1 MASVITTQAAIESIE
16 DVVKWGLRHIPTANP
31 AHQATLQVAC
41 AAMELCLK
49 FRINKEDV
57 LATGEMIARITR
69 SIVFQGVPD
78 DQVIHLDDLTTALA
92 NTRVYLEE
100 TIESTKGW
108 NILMDKSQRETHAKS
123 IASRMMQYQ
132 DDIQRTACFL
142 QVDFDIQ
149 IVGSVDD
156 LMQDMQAMMDKLGK
170 MDYYINLAQNNGA
183 LNRQVDNLLEMAIQL
198 QRGLDHYHK
207 NVNLRNVKS
216 SPNFEASVLASFDK
230 VIHAVKDSWRA
241 SKIAHDLPLDEML
254 EEWMLAS
261 EDVVYDPNN
270 KSTFLGQGAS
280 AMVYLGQ
287 YKGRSVAV
295 KHFHTLKLADSTEF
309 ETMIRKEIKAWR
321 DVSNER
327 YILTLIGVCTKIAS
341 PIVVCEY
348 CPDTITRYIRLHPEK
363 LIEMVYQFALGLLS
377 LHNAGIIHRDIKGG
391 NVLVRE
397 DGTVAIADF
406 GLSRST
412 ESLLTQY
419 SNVGRFV
426 GTLNWMSPE
435 QRFSPRKVTVQSDVW
450 SFGMTVWQ
458 LVARDIPYRDYC
470 QEEIEEA
477 IQSEN
482 NRPGRPEELA
492 KDYESLWDL
501 ITWCWKLNPLE
512 RPESRDIVSFLEER
526 YGEKLNTP
534 RKVKNM
540 EEPATADTIESEDDA
555 ESLDVKI
562 NIEYRGKSGKM
573 SAFSPIAKHRSDSRI
588 KNPSDSRA
596 TLNNPSDVKLSGK
609 SAIESNGD
617 VKISVM
623 SASRPS
629 KQIPSRSYKVTKSSD
644 VIMSASTSKPQA
656 ITMPKPSIFERISE
670 VFFGNKKKLPK
681 DTSFQSKEPQFKES
695 RFQSNKPLSRGSRF
709 PSSTMIENDKNGALS
724 FPELEIFRI
733 SVSDLTLESAIE
745 SGSMSEMWRGKYLGE
760 RVAIKKLRSHNATPF
775 ELKAFVQNIQLM
787 SQFDSPFIVQFVGA
801 AWTGPED
808 LMCVM
813 EWMDGGDLRGK
824 MSATTSE
831 TFSWRAKYEIIYHIV
846 EGLVHLHSMNVIHRD
861 VKSRNIMLDSSKP
874 AKLMD
879 VSTSKDHIEV
889 TMTFA
894 VGTFRWM
901 APEVILDQAYT
912 ASADIYSFGVVLS
925 EIDTHQ
931 VPYQDKVHPAT
942 GRRLVDPSIILQV
955 ARGTL
960 HPTFSQQCP
969 EWIHSMAMQCL
980 AFDPMKRPT
989 ALELANIVRSKM
1001 MGLRV
1006 SLPET
1011 RMG

>member
-1 MASVITTQAAIESIE
+1 MTTTQEAIESIE
-16 DVVKWGLRHIPTANP
+16 DVVKWGVRHIPSANP
-31 AHQATLQVAC
+31 AHQTILRIAC
-41 AAMELCLK
+41 SVMELCLK

-57 LATGEMIARITR
+57 LTIGEMVARVTR
-69 SIVFQGVPD
+69 SIVFKGIPEDEVY
-78 DQVIHLDDLTTALA
+78 HLDDLTTVLA
-92 NTRVYLEE
+92 RIHTYLEE
-100 TIESTKGW
+100 IFEATKGW
-108 NILMDKSQRETHAKS
+108 NVLMDKTQRESMAKA
-123 IASRMMQYQ
+123 IATQITLYQ
-132 DDIQRTACFL
+132 DDIRRTASFL
-142 QVDFDIQ
+142 DVDLDIQ

-170 MDYYINLAQNNGA
+170 MDHYISLARSDGT

-207 NVNLRNVKS
+207 NVNLRNVKT

-562 NIEYRGKSGKM
+562 NIEYRG
-573 SAFSPIAKHRSDSRI
+573 
-588 KNPSDSRA
+588 N
-596 TLNNPSDVKLSGK
+596 
-609 SAIESNGD
+609 
-617 VKISVM
+617 
-623 SASRPS
+623 
-629 KQIPSRSYKVTKSSD
+629 
-644 VIMSASTSKPQA
+644 
-656 ITMPKPSIFERISE
+656 
-670 VFFGNKKKLPK
+670 
-681 DTSFQSKEPQFKES
+681 
-695 RFQSNKPLSRGSRF
+695 
-709 PSSTMIENDKNGALS
+709 
-724 FPELEIFRI
+724 
-733 SVSDLTLESAIE
+733 
-745 SGSMSEMWRGKYLGE
+745 
-760 RVAIKKLRSHNATPF
+760 HNATPF

-912 ASADIYSFGVVLS
+912 ASADIYSFG
-925 EIDTHQ
+925 T
-931 VPYQDKVHPAT
+931 
-942 GRRLVDPSIILQV
+942 ILLDLIQ
-955 ARGTL
+955 
-960 HPTFSQQCP
+960 S
-969 EWIHSMAMQCL
+969 
-980 AFDPMKRPT
+980 
-989 ALELANIVRSKM
+989 
-1001 MGLRV
+1001 
-1006 SLPET
+1006 
-1011 RMG
+1011 

>member
-1 MASVITTQAAIESIE
+1 MTTTQEAIESIE
-16 DVVKWGLRHIPTANP
+16 DVVKWGVRHIPSANP
-31 AHQATLQVAC
+31 AHQTILRIAC
-41 AAMELCLK
+41 SVMELCLK

-57 LATGEMIARITR
+57 LTIGEMVARVTR
-69 SIVFQGVPD
+69 SIVFKGIPEDEVY
-78 DQVIHLDDLTTALA
+78 HLDDLTTVLA
-92 NTRVYLEE
+92 RIHTYLEE
-100 TIESTKGW
+100 IFEATKGW
-108 NILMDKSQRETHAKS
+108 KVLMDKTQRESMAKA
-123 IASRMMQYQ
+123 IATQITLYQ
-132 DDIQRTACFL
+132 DDIRRTASFL
-142 QVDFDIQ
+142 DVDLDIQ

-170 MDYYINLAQNNGA
+170 MDHYISLARSDGT

-207 NVNLRNVKS
+207 NVNLRNVKT

-562 NIEYRGKSGKM
+562 NIEYRG
-573 SAFSPIAKHRSDSRI
+573 
-588 KNPSDSRA
+588 N
-596 TLNNPSDVKLSGK
+596 
-609 SAIESNGD
+609 
-617 VKISVM
+617 
-623 SASRPS
+623 
-629 KQIPSRSYKVTKSSD
+629 
-644 VIMSASTSKPQA
+644 
-656 ITMPKPSIFERISE
+656 
-670 VFFGNKKKLPK
+670 
-681 DTSFQSKEPQFKES
+681 
-695 RFQSNKPLSRGSRF
+695 
-709 PSSTMIENDKNGALS
+709 
-724 FPELEIFRI
+724 
-733 SVSDLTLESAIE
+733 
-745 SGSMSEMWRGKYLGE
+745 
-760 RVAIKKLRSHNATPF
+760 HNATPF

-912 ASADIYSFGVVLS
+912 ASADIYSFG
-925 EIDTHQ
+925 T
-931 VPYQDKVHPAT
+931 
-942 GRRLVDPSIILQV
+942 ILLDLIQ
-955 ARGTL
+955 
-960 HPTFSQQCP
+960 S
-969 EWIHSMAMQCL
+969 
-980 AFDPMKRPT
+980 
-989 ALELANIVRSKM
+989 
-1001 MGLRV
+1001 
-1006 SLPET
+1006 
-1011 RMG
+1011 

>member
-1 MASVITTQAAIESIE
+1 MATIESIE

-412 ESLLTQY
+412 
-419 SNVGRFV
+419 
-426 GTLNWMSPE
+426 
-435 QRFSPRKVTVQSDVW
+435 
-450 SFGMTVWQ
+450 
-458 LVARDIPYRDYC
+458 DIRMWD
-470 QEEIEEA
+470 
-477 IQSEN
+477 
-482 NRPGRPEELA
+482 
-492 KDYESLWDL
+492 DLW
-501 ITWCWKLNPLE
+501 E
-512 RPESRDIVSFLEER
+512 R
-526 YGEKLNTP
+526 
-534 RKVKNM
+534 
-540 EEPATADTIESEDDA
+540 
-555 ESLDVKI
+555 
-562 NIEYRGKSGKM
+562 
-573 SAFSPIAKHRSDSRI
+573 
-588 KNPSDSRA
+588 
-596 TLNNPSDVKLSGK
+596 
-609 SAIESNGD
+609 
-617 VKISVM
+617 
-623 SASRPS
+623 
-629 KQIPSRSYKVTKSSD
+629 
-644 VIMSASTSKPQA
+644 
-656 ITMPKPSIFERISE
+656 
-670 VFFGNKKKLPK
+670 
-681 DTSFQSKEPQFKES
+681 
-695 RFQSNKPLSRGSRF
+695 
-709 PSSTMIENDKNGALS
+709 
-724 FPELEIFRI
+724 
-733 SVSDLTLESAIE
+733 
-745 SGSMSEMWRGKYLGE
+745 
-760 RVAIKKLRSHNATPF
+760 
-775 ELKAFVQNIQLM
+775 
-787 SQFDSPFIVQFVGA
+787 
-801 AWTGPED
+801 
-808 LMCVM
+808 
-813 EWMDGGDLRGK
+813 
-824 MSATTSE
+824 
-831 TFSWRAKYEIIYHIV
+831 
-846 EGLVHLHSMNVIHRD
+846 
-861 VKSRNIMLDSSKP
+861 
-874 AKLMD
+874 
-879 VSTSKDHIEV
+879 
-889 TMTFA
+889 
-894 VGTFRWM
+894 
-901 APEVILDQAYT
+901 
-912 ASADIYSFGVVLS
+912 
-925 EIDTHQ
+925 
-931 VPYQDKVHPAT
+931 
-942 GRRLVDPSIILQV
+942 
-955 ARGTL
+955 
-960 HPTFSQQCP
+960 
-969 EWIHSMAMQCL
+969 
-980 AFDPMKRPT
+980 
-989 ALELANIVRSKM
+989 
-1001 MGLRV
+1001 
-1006 SLPET
+1006 
-1011 RMG
+1011 